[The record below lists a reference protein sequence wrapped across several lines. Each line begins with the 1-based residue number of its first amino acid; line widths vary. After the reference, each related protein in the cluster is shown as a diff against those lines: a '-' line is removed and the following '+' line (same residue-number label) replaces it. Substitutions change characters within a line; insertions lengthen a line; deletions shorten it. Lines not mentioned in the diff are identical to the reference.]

1 MRLGIGSVAETPGPS
16 SQALLQAARNTP
28 SSLLLALDPQGR
40 VLGVAGALGMRLGR
54 SANGQAQPLSGF
66 LSANCAALLQ
76 GPPGQWPGDCLDL
89 DFIGKD
95 GHLLHTRG
103 WLSATDDGWLLQAL
117 DIGDL
122 VRREELAD
130 QRRQAL
136 LNAGQMAERLR
147 FASPAMLPQVVRE
160 QLEGLALH
168 WRVPCMALAL
178 CMPGGQGWQ
187 VYAHRRDQ
195 GGPGLW
201 QEGQRLGQELAALQ
215 GRVPQRWSWSQL
227 SQHPRLFAL
236 LGDGPAFLV
245 PYLEAGG
252 VAAWLCCA
260 PYEPDHRAGPG
271 DAEWLQ
277 ICAQLAGALL
287 ARLREQS
294 QRHEGGRLDALQGL
308 LGAGWWEYLPVSR
321 EVLLAPGL
329 AQAWRVGEQGRLP
342 LEDWLAAV
350 HPADRDEFR
359 ARLRAAEL
367 NGQGFT
373 QCLRLCIPG
382 TLGESPWYRVQ
393 TQVQGT
399 AAQPRV
405 LGFLLDIS
413 DIKAQEASAAAAH
426 ARLRN
431 LIASAPAVI
440 YVLRYEDG
448 ALLPEFCSE
457 SLGPMLGWSLAELQ
471 QGGLAERVH
480 PEDHDL
486 FFGRTRTLLREGQAS
501 CRYRLRDSGGQY
513 HWLLDEVRLLRNEL
527 GQPQE
532 AVGLWL
538 DVSEATRAAERVR
551 ESEERYRILVEDSP
565 AMICRYTPDLVLRF
579 ANRPLA
585 DYLECPPQALEG
597 ANLGAWLSDE
607 QRQAFHERLIG
618 LTPEQ
623 PVSTAEICLQ
633 LPGREHAWWIW
644 ADRGVFDE
652 HGRLLEVQAV
662 GRDNTEVRKAQ
673 QQLYQGAKMATL
685 GEMATGLAH
694 EMNQPLNVMR
704 MAVANVLKRLAGD
717 EVQVDY
723 LRDKLLR
730 IEAQVQRAARI
741 VDHMRV
747 FGRRSEV
754 EQQVFDPRQ
763 AVEGALSLLAD
774 GLRGKGIDVRLALGG
789 QAFAVRGFADQLEQ
803 VLINLM
809 VNARDAL
816 LGKKEAE
823 PDFMPIINLCLETGG
838 AGVELRVEDNGGG
851 IDPRLLE
858 KIFEPFFTTKPVGKG
873 TGLGLSVSYA
883 IVQQMGGRL
892 AAENGAQGACF
903 RIALPLLSPA
913 EQGTLPA
920 IGAAAAPTLVEQSH

>member
-1 MRLGIGSVAETPGPS
+1 MDRPS

-28 SSLLLALDPQGR
+28 HSLLLALDNQGR
-40 VLGVAGALGMRLGR
+40 VMGIAGALGLRLGR
-54 SANGQAQPLSGF
+54 SANGQALPLADF
-66 LSANCAALLQ
+66 VTANSAALLQ
-76 GPPGQWPGDCLDL
+76 GTPEHWSRDCLDL
-89 DFIGKD
+89 DFIASD
-95 GHLLHTRG
+95 SRPLYTRG
-103 WLSATDDGWLLQAL
+103 WLAATRDGWLLQAL

-122 VRREELAD
+122 IRHQELGD
-130 QRRQAL
+130 LRRQAL
-136 LNAGQMAERLR
+136 LHAGQAAERIRL
-147 FASPAMLPQVVRE
+147 SSGPLLPQVATE
-160 QLEGLALH
+160 LLEALALR

-178 CMPGGQGWQ
+178 DMPGGQGWK
-187 VYAHRRDQ
+187 VYAQYRAH
-195 GGPGLW
+195 GAPGLW
-201 QEGQRLGQELAALQ
+201 QEGQRLGQELAELQ
-215 GRVPQRWSWSQL
+215 GRTPQRWSWSQL

-236 LGDGPAFLV
+236 LGDAPAFLV
-245 PYLEAGG
+245 PYAELSG
-252 VAAWLCCA
+252 VSAWLLCA
-260 PYEPDHRAGPG
+260 PFEPDPHVCLS
-271 DAEWLQ
+271 DVEWQ
-277 ICAQLAGALL
+277 QVGAQLAGPLL

-294 QRHEGGRLDALQGL
+294 QRHEGGRLEALQGL
-308 LGAGWWEYLPVSR
+308 LGAGWWEYLPESR
-321 EVLLAPGL
+321 DVLLAPAL
-329 AQAWRVGEQGRLP
+329 ARTWQADDQDRLP
-342 LEDWLAAV
+342 LEGWLQQV

-373 QCLRLCIPG
+373 QCLRLYLPG
-382 TLGESPWYRVQ
+382 VQEGAIWHRVQ
-393 TQVQGT
+393 AQVQGR
-399 AAQPRV
+399 AGSPRV
-405 LGFLLDIS
+405 FGFLLDIS

-431 LIASAPAVI
+431 LVASAPAVI
-440 YVLRYEDG
+440 YVLHYDDG
-448 ALLPEFCSE
+448 ALVPEFFSD

-480 PEDHDL
+480 PEDHDT
-486 FFGRTRTLLREGQAS
+486 FFARTRTLLREGQTS
-501 CRYRLRDSGGQY
+501 CRYRLRDRNGGY

-527 GQPQE
+527 GLPQE
-532 AVGLWL
+532 AVGIWL
-538 DVSEATRAAERVR
+538 DVTEATLAAERVR

-565 AMICRYTPDLVLRF
+565 AMICRYTPDLRLQF

-585 DYLECPPQALEG
+585 DYLECRPEDLAG
-597 ANLGAWLSDE
+597 ANLGAWLSAE
-607 QRQAFHERLIG
+607 QRQTFQERLIG

-704 MAVANVLKRLAGD
+704 MAVANVLKRLASD
-717 EVQVDY
+717 EIQVDY

-747 FGRRSEV
+747 FGRRSDV

-763 AVEGALSLLAD
+763 AVEGALSLLSE
-774 GLRGKGIDVRLALGG
+774 GLRGKGVDVRLELGE
-789 QAFAVRGFADQLEQ
+789 QTFAVRGFADQLEQ

-809 VNARDAL
+809 VNARDAM
-816 LGKKEAE
+816 LGKKETE
-823 PDFMPIINLCLETGG
+823 PDFAPAIQIRLQPRD
-838 AGVELRVEDNGGG
+838 AWVELHVEDNGGG

-858 KIFEPFFTTKPVGKG
+858 RIFEPFFTTKPVGKG
-873 TGLGLSVSYA
+873 TGLGLSVSYG
-883 IVQQMGGRL
+883 IVQQMGGNL
-892 AAENGAQGACF
+892 SAQNSTEGACF
-903 RIALPLLSPA
+903 CIALPLLADSLPHMKSPPQ
-913 EQGTLPA
+913 EMP
-920 IGAAAAPTLVEQSH
+920 

>member
-1 MRLGIGSVAETPGPS
+1 MHDGAEQLGSS
-16 SQALLQAARNTP
+16 SQALLQAARSTP
-28 SSLLLALDPQGR
+28 SSLLMALDVQGR
-40 VLGVAGALGMRLGR
+40 VMGIAGALGLRLGR
-54 SANGQAQPLSGF
+54 SANGQSLPLASFVSGH
-66 LSANCAALLQ
+66 CAALLH
-76 GPPGQWPGDCLDL
+76 GAPEQWSRDCLDL
-89 DFIGKD
+89 DFICPD
-95 GHLLHTRG
+95 GQLLHTRG
-103 WLSATDDGWLLQAL
+103 WLSATRDGWLLQAL

-122 VRREELAD
+122 IRHQQSGDL
-130 QRRQAL
+130 RRQAL
-136 LNAGQMAERLR
+136 LHAGQAAEHLRMAS
-147 FASPAMLPQVVRE
+147 ASLLPQVTHE
-160 QLEGLALH
+160 LLEAIALR
-168 WRVPCMALAL
+168 WRVPCLALAL
-178 CMPGGQGWQ
+178 HMPGGQGWQ
-187 VYAHRRDQ
+187 VYAQYRGH
-195 GGPGLW
+195 GAPGLW
-201 QEGQRLGQELAALQ
+201 QEGQRLGQELADLP
-215 GRVPQRWSWSQL
+215 GRAPQRWNWSQL

-236 LGDGPAFLV
+236 LGDGPAYLV
-245 PYLEAGG
+245 PFVELAG
-252 VAAWLCCA
+252 VSAWLFCA
-260 PYEPDHRAGPG
+260 PFEPDPHAALG
-271 DAEWLQ
+271 DAEWQQ
-277 ICAQLAGALL
+277 ICAQIAGPLL
-287 ARLREQS
+287 TRLREQS
-294 QRHEGGRLDALQGL
+294 QRHEGGRLDALQDL
-308 LGAGWWEYLPVSR
+308 LGAGWWEYLPASK
-321 EVLLAPGL
+321 EVMLAPAL
-329 AQAWRVGEQGRLP
+329 ARAWQADSQDRLS
-342 LEDWLAAV
+342 LENWLQQV

-359 ARLRAAEL
+359 ARLRATEL

-373 QCLRLCIPG
+373 QCLRLYLPG
-382 TLGESPWYRVQ
+382 VQEEAIWHRVQ
-393 TQVQGT
+393 ARVQGP
-399 AAQPRV
+399 ASQPRV
-405 LGFLLDIS
+405 FGFLLDIS

-440 YVLRYEDG
+440 YVLRYDDG
-448 ALLPEFCSE
+448 ALLPEFCSD

-480 PEDHDL
+480 PDDHEI
-486 FFGRTRTLLREGQAS
+486 FFARTRSLLRDGQVS
-501 CRYRLRDSGGQY
+501 CRYRLRDRQGNY
-513 HWLLDEVRLLRNEL
+513 HWLMDEARLLRNEL

-532 AVGLWL
+532 AVGIWL
-538 DVSEATRAAERVR
+538 DVTEATLAAERVR

-585 DYLECPPQALEG
+585 DYLECRPEEVAG
-597 ANLGAWLSDE
+597 THLGAWLSGE
-607 QRQAFHERLIG
+607 QRQTFQERLIG

-623 PVSTAEICLQ
+623 PMSTAEICLQ

-704 MAVANVLKRLAGD
+704 MAVANVLKRLASD

-747 FGRRSEV
+747 FGRRSDV
-754 EQQVFDPRQ
+754 EQQLFDPRQ
-763 AVEGALSLLAD
+763 AVEGALSLLSE
-774 GLRGKGIDVRLALGG
+774 GLRGKGVEVRLALGEQG
-789 QAFAVRGFADQLEQ
+789 FSVRGFADQLEQ

-809 VNARDAL
+809 VNARDAM
-816 LGKKEAE
+816 LGKKEKE
-823 PDFMPIINLCLETGG
+823 PDFAPSILVGLEPRG
-838 AGVELRVEDNGGG
+838 AWVELRVEDNGGG

-873 TGLGLSVSYA
+873 TGLGLSVSYG

-892 AAENGAQGACF
+892 SVENAAEGACF
-903 RIALPLLSPA
+903 RIALPLYEGSPGV
-913 EQGTLPA
+913 EVVSPVEEGSV
-920 IGAAAAPTLVEQSH
+920 LVS

>member
-1 MRLGIGSVAETPGPS
+1 MRFGMGGATEALESS
-16 SQALLQAARNTP
+16 SQALLQAARTTT

-40 VLGVAGALGMRLGR
+40 VLGIAGALGVRLGR
-54 SANGQAQPLSGF
+54 SANGQALPLADFVSV
-66 LSANCAALLQ
+66 NCAALLS
-76 GPPGQWPGDCLDL
+76 GTPEQWARDCFDL
-89 DFIGKD
+89 DFIGSD
-95 GHLLHTRG
+95 GRLLHTRG
-103 WLSATDDGWLLQAL
+103 WLTATRDGWLLQAM

-122 VRREELAD
+122 IRHQEAGDL
-130 QRRQAL
+130 RRQAL
-136 LNAGQMAERLR
+136 LHAGQAAERIRL
-147 FASPAMLPQVVRE
+147 ASASLLPQVTTE
-160 QLEGLALH
+160 LLEALALR
-168 WRVPCMALAL
+168 WRVPCMALAIY
-178 CMPGGQGWQ
+178 MPGGQGWQ
-187 VYAHRRDQ
+187 IYAQHR
-195 GGPGLW
+195 GHGAPGYW
-201 QEGQRLGQELAALQ
+201 QEGQRLGQELADLH
-215 GRVPQRWSWSQL
+215 GRAPQRWSWSQL

-245 PYLEAGG
+245 PYVELSGIT
-252 VAAWLCCA
+252 AWLFCA
-260 PYEPDHRAGPG
+260 PFEPDAHSALG
-271 DAEWLQ
+271 DAEWQ
-277 ICAQLAGALL
+277 QVCAQLAGPLL
-287 ARLREQS
+287 ARLRDQS
-294 QRHEGGRLDALQGL
+294 QRHEGGRLEALQGM
-308 LGAGWWEYLPVSR
+308 LGAGWWEYLPATR
-321 EVLLAPGL
+321 EVLLAPAL
-329 AQAWRVGEQGRLP
+329 ARAWQADDQGRLP
-342 LEDWLAAV
+342 LDGWLQQV

-373 QCLRLCIPG
+373 QCLRLYLSSTQEAAI
-382 TLGESPWYRVQ
+382 WHRVQ
-393 TQVQGT
+393 TQVQGAGT
-399 AAQPRV
+399 QSRV
-405 LGFLLDIS
+405 FGFLLDIS

-457 SLGPMLGWSLAELQ
+457 SLGPMLGWTLAELQ

-480 PEDHDL
+480 PEDHDI
-486 FFGRTRTLLREGQAS
+486 FFARTRSLLRDGQVS
-501 CRYRLRDSGGQY
+501 CRYRLRDRQGDY

-532 AVGLWL
+532 ALGIWL
-538 DVSEATRAAERVR
+538 DVTEATLAAERVR

-585 DYLECPPQALEG
+585 DYLECRPEELAG
-597 ANLGAWLSDE
+597 ANLGAWLSEE
-607 QRQAFHERLIG
+607 QRQVFQERLIS

-704 MAVANVLKRLAGD
+704 MAVANVLKRVASD

-747 FGRRSEV
+747 FGRRSDV
-754 EQQVFDPRQ
+754 EQQLFDPRE
-763 AVEGALSLLAD
+763 AVEGALSLLSE
-774 GLRGKGIDVRLALGG
+774 GLRGKGVDVRLALGE
-789 QAFAVRGFADQLEQ
+789 QRFAVRGFADQLEQ

-809 VNARDAL
+809 VNARDAM
-816 LGKKEAE
+816 LGKKEKE
-823 PDFMPIINLCLETGG
+823 PDFAPSILVGLESRG
-838 AGVELRVEDNGGG
+838 AWVELRVEDNGGG

-873 TGLGLSVSYA
+873 TGLGLSVSYG

-892 AAENGAQGACF
+892 SAENGAEGACF
-903 RIALPLLSPA
+903 RIALPLFAESPGPVPGQ
-913 EQGTLPA
+913 ET
-920 IGAAAAPTLVEQSH
+920 AASELAGQHG